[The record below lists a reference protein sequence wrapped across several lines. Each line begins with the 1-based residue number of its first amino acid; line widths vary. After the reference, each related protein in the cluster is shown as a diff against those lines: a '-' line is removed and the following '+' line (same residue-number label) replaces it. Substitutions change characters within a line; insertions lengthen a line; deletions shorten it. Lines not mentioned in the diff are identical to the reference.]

1 MAGEWLSSCSKQPD
15 NVAWRIKQVLRW
27 HQGAVQLMFYIGLK
41 YVSFSG
47 DYPTVWHR
55 IYGFDQATYYLQASV
70 MPVGNIAEL
79 FPYLQCC

>member
-1 MAGEWLSSCSKQPD
+1 M
-15 NVAWRIKQVLRW
+15 
-27 HQGAVQLMFYIGLK
+27 QLMFYIGLK